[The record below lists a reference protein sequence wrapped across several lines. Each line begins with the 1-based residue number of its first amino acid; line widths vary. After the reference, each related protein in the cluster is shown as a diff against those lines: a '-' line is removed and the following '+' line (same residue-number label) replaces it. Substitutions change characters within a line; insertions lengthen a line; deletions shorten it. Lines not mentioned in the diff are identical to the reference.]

1 MANAILY
8 FRDGETGDGYTDTG
22 AISGLNASQKLEFIA
37 DDNIMEAIEFAYTNN
52 VIDLPV
58 PIADGTRKINK
69 QENGLRSVKLIIRGR
84 FRKPHEIGTGSEAG
98 VVKPIADTDIAKL
111 IAMSKRLQVNTAY
124 PYGIIGL
131 YSPNAP
137 EFSLDPNATS
147 VGATDTPATKGYTIE
162 SWNLGYASPKVKTY
176 DFSVQLSFGGIW

>member
-8 FRDGETGDGYTDTG
+8 YRDGETGDGYTDVG
-22 AISGLNASQKLEFIA
+22 DLASIDDSQKLEFIA
-37 DDNIMEAIEFAYTNN
+37 DDNLMEQLEVHYTNN

-69 QENGLRSVKLIIRGR
+69 QENGLRSIKLIVRGR
-84 FRKPHEIGTGSEAG
+84 FRKPHGAGTNTTI
-98 VVKPIADTDIAKL
+98 VDTDIAKL
-111 IAMSKRLQVNTAY
+111 IAMSKKLQVNTAY
-124 PYGIIGL
+124 PYGIIGF

-162 SWNLGYASPKVKTY
+162 SWNLGYVGSKVKSY
-176 DFSVQLSFGGIW
+176 DFSVNLSFGGIW

>member
-8 FRDGETGDGYTDTG
+8 FRDGETGDGYTDVG
-22 AISGLNASQKLEFIA
+22 NLASIDDSQKLEFIA
-37 DDNIMEAIEFAYTNN
+37 DDNLMEAVEFAYTNN

-84 FRKPHEIGTGSEAG
+84 FRKPHEIDSG
-98 VVKPIADTDIAKL
+98 VVKPIVDTDIAKL
-111 IAMSKRLQVNTAY
+111 VAMSKKLQVNTAY
-124 PYGIIGL
+124 PYGIIGF

-147 VGATDTPATKGYTIE
+147 ANSGTPATKGYTIE
-162 SWNLGYASPKVKTY
+162 SWNLGYASPKIKTY
-176 DFSVQLSFGGIW
+176 DFSVHLSFGGIW